1 MPSREE
7 GREKFDG
14 DGEWNPI
21 MSYGLGSEVG
31 GIKGYS
37 PMTGGQGCFIRKSI
51 LTKAHPASSASCYEV
66 EGQHCSIYV
75 DSKRKACLVHEV
87 VFGKFFVLV
96 LQSGLP
102 LSWYCFFFYHLTFF
116 LQIQVIEDDRNNRG
130 SEPFVTGV
138 RGQVPPLVT
147 TNFLVKDQGKLNFNV
162 CFPMAANSL
171 RLSAMDH
178 AFIDL

>member
-1 MPSREE
+1 M
-7 GREKFDG
+7 
-14 DGEWNPI
+14 
-21 MSYGLGSEVG
+21 
-31 GIKGYS
+31 
-37 PMTGGQGCFIRKSI
+37 
-51 LTKAHPASSASCYEV
+51 
-66 EGQHCSIYV
+66 
-75 DSKRKACLVHEV
+75 HEV

-96 LQSGLP
+96 LQSGTAFSFIISL
-102 LSWYCFFFYHLTFF
+102 FF

-178 AFIDL
+178 TFIDL